1 MHMIM
6 DEHATSK
13 LGERVCVCGCV
24 CVYVGMPSYTFVCTP
39 LLHI

>member
-24 CVYVGMPSYTFVCTP
+24 CYTG
-39 LLHI
+39 IDM